1 MKIGRNFSSAD
12 FLGSDLFFCDV
23 MIKCKSMDRNTQ
35 KISEMNVPPAALFGD
50 DLNQAYFDNLYA
62 RIASHMENK
71 MNWLYNQLAKN

>member
-1 MKIGRNFSSAD
+1 MY
-12 FLGSDLFFCDV
+12 
-23 MIKCKSMDRNTQ
+23 DRSTQ
-35 KISEMNVPPAALFGD
+35 EVSEMNVPPAALFGD